1 MRASFILLALASF
14 ILSGSHNRAQAEAQG
29 QSQSQAKIPVAKP
42 AASQQKSSDNT
53 AVTAEIRVYETK
65 YFERH
70 FEGETIDKRLDR
82 LENFIFGATN
92 SGSANSR
99 TAQIVAAVGVPTVV
113 ATAQNTAAPGKS
125 AKDVPAAGYSRGS
138 YNDSSSSASTDWS
151 SQSPGSYPR
160 VTALESEILGQ
171 TYATQPLIA
180 RLNRMELK
188 VFGNPSHSDDLSAR
202 TDALDQYAQV
212 KLHIKPQ
219 AALAVNPQME
229 GSRSGPA
236 ATGNSINDA
245 NPFVRSLRSMAGGPA
260 PMNPMAMTSPGGS
273 YDVDDDDPA
282 AAARKKMIEQQL
294 ADAARPNA
302 PSAHERTLS
311 RVAWCEMQL
320 FGKSYPQMHLLQ
332 RLHQL
337 NSELFPTDK
346 EKDIQLMDRI
356 DVIVRAVVL
365 RKHPPQAA

>member
-1 MRASFILLALASF
+1 MPVYLLLLALTAF
-14 ILSGSHNRAQAEAQG
+14 VLNGNFAHAQTSA
-29 QSQSQAKIPVAKP
+29 AKP
-42 AASQQKSSDNT
+42 AAQQKGSDT
-53 AVTAEIRVYETK
+53 VAVTAEIRAYESK

-70 FEGETIDKRLDR
+70 FEGETTDKRLDR

-92 SGSANSR
+92 SGSASSR
-99 TAQIVAAVGVPTVV
+99 TAQIVAAVGVPAVV
-113 ATAQNTAAPGKS
+113 AAAPKT
-125 AKDVPAAGYSRGS
+125 APS
-138 YNDSSSSASTDWS
+138 YNDATSASPNTDLS
-151 SQSPGSYPR
+151 LQSPGNYPR

-171 TYATQPLIA
+171 SYPTQPLIT

-188 VFGNPSHSDDLSAR
+188 VFGAQSHSDDLSAR

-229 GSRSGPA
+229 GKGGSSSQ
-236 ATGNSINDA
+236 GNSAINDA
-245 NPFVRSLRSMAGGPA
+245 NPFVRGLRSLAGGPS
-260 PMNPMAMTSPGGS
+260 PLNPMAMTSPVGS
-273 YDVDDDDPA
+273 YDVDDEDPA

-311 RVAWCEMQL
+311 RVAWCEMQM
-320 FGKSYPQMHLLQ
+320 FGKSYPQLHLLQ

>member
-1 MRASFILLALASF
+1 MHVPLVLLVLTASILNGNFA
-14 ILSGSHNRAQAEAQG
+14 HAQ
-29 QSQSQAKIPVAKP
+29 SP
-42 AASQQKSSDNT
+42 AAKAAAQQKGSDT
-53 AVTAEIRVYETK
+53 VAVTAEIRAYESK

-92 SGSANSR
+92 SGSADTR
-99 TAQIVAAVGVPTVV
+99 TAQIVAAVGVPTV
-113 ATAQNTAAPGKS
+113 TAAAPKTKS
-125 AKDVPAAGYSRGS
+125 S
-138 YNDSSSSASTDWS
+138 YNEAPPTASSTNSTNGTDVS
-151 SQSPGSYPR
+151 LQSPGNYPR

-171 TYATQPLIA
+171 SYPTQPLVT

-188 VFGNPSHSDDLSAR
+188 VFGNQSHSDDLSAR

-229 GSRSGPA
+229 GKGGSMGSPA
-236 ATGNSINDA
+236 INDA
-245 NPFVRSLRSMAGGPA
+245 NPFVRGLRNMASGPL
-260 PMNPMAMTSPGGS
+260 PLNPMAMTSPVGS
-273 YDVDDDDPA
+273 YDLDDEDPG

-302 PSAHERTLS
+302 PSPHERTLS
-311 RVAWCEMQL
+311 RVAWCEMQM
-320 FGKSYPQMHLLQ
+320 FGKSYPQLHLLQ